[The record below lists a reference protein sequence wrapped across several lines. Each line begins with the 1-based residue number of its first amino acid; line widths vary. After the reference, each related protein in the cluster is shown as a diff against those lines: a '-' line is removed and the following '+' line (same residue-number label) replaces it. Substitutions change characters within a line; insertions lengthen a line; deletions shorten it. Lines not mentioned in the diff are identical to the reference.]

1 VPTVANLS
9 FESTAHGWLERA
21 LYHLFGEQ
29 CEPTFKELIGTAHET
44 RASRPHTG
52 CEPIETQIEAELW
65 RVLNSTQT
73 TIFLD
78 STRIR
83 TKVSSD
89 THPAT

>member
-1 VPTVANLS
+1 MPTVANVS
-9 FESTAHGWLERA
+9 FESTADGWLERA
-21 LYHLFGEQ
+21 LYHPFGEQ
-29 CEPTFKELIGTAHET
+29 CEPTFKEFIGTAHET

-52 CEPIETQIEAELW
+52 CEPIVAPMEAELW

-83 TKVSSD
+83 MKVSSD
-89 THPAT
+89 THLAT